1 MVLDVVKSEDEDQIP
16 PNINCRFEDGEWWYY
31 GNKDGTRRRLKG
43 HRKKYLERMYVNGK
57 YIPKSNPLW
66 KAGRYKSFDD
76 AWSHKQINSTTE
88 GEVYIIVNDAWPE
101 WVKVGKAVSSEDRCN
116 GYQTSS
122 PFRDYSVI
130 ATLATDN
137 RHIKEKEMHRIF
149 YHFADERR
157 GEWFKIDRV
166 KAIRL
171 FNVHAKNKLSEEL
184 ENEKANAT
192 GS

>member
-1 MVLDVVKSEDEDQIP
+1 ML
-16 PNINCRFEDGEWWYY
+16 
-31 GNKDGTRRRLKG
+31 L
-43 HRKKYLERMYVNGK
+43 
-57 YIPKSNPLW
+57 
-66 KAGRYKSFDD
+66 
-76 AWSHKQINSTTE
+76 
-88 GEVYIIVNDAWPE
+88 
-101 WVKVGKAVSSEDRCN
+101 
-116 GYQTSS
+116 
-122 PFRDYSVI
+122 I

-184 ENEKANAT
+184 KNEKANAT

>member
-1 MVLDVVKSEDEDQIP
+1 MVLDTVKSEDEDQIP

-66 KAGRYKSFDD
+66 KAGRFKSFDD

-88 GEVYIIVNDAWPE
+88 GEVYVIVNDAWPE
-101 WVKVGKAVSSEDRCN
+101 WV
-116 GYQTSS
+116 
-122 PFRDYSVI
+122 
-130 ATLATDN
+130 TDN
-137 RHIKEKEMHRIF
+137 RHFKEKEMHRIF
-149 YHFADERR
+149 NHFADERR

-166 KAIRL
+166 KAISI

-184 ENEKANAT
+184 ENEQKS
-192 GS
+192 G